1 MITRRNVL
9 PTLVL
14 LVASAAGAGA
24 QTRAANAAP
33 APKPPST
40 DSWPDLVFIDVGGGY
55 HFNTFDLSE
64 TRTDPYFA
72 ENKSWTATYSL
83 KNAPTFAIGGG
94 VRAWHNMVVAVTFT
108 SFKSDE
114 PSNITGSVPS
124 PFFFNQPRDLS
135 GTSDPLTHQEQTV
148 HVSALWRAKVSPKVE
163 VGLGGGPSFISMQ
176 QDFVKDVE
184 FTDQYPF
191 DTVTFSKAVTEQ
203 VKQSFVGFHISG
215 DLAWYFS
222 RNVGV
227 SGTVRFSHANAN
239 ITTPASNPISM
250 NLGGVET
257 TVGVRLSFGG
267 RPTSPTK
274 GTGHGTGR
282 P

>member
-14 LVASAAGAGA
+14 LLASAAVAGA
-24 QTRAANAAP
+24 QTTKPANARP
-33 APKPPST
+33 APKLAST
-40 DSWPDLVFIDVGGGY
+40 ESWPDLVFIDVGGGY

-72 ENKSWTATYSL
+72 ETKSWTATYSL
-83 KNAPTFAIGGG
+83 KNAPTFAVGGG
-94 VRAWHNMVVAVTFT
+94 VRAWHNLVVAVTFT
-108 SFKSDE
+108 SFKDDE

-124 PFFFNQPRDLS
+124 PFFFNTPRNFS
-135 GTSDPLTHQEQTV
+135 GTSDPLRHQEQTV
-148 HVSALWRAKVSPKVE
+148 HVSALWRAKVSPRVE
-163 VGLGGGPSFISMQ
+163 VGVGGGPSFISLQ

-184 FTDQYPF
+184 FTEQYPF
-191 DTVTFSKAVTEQ
+191 DTATFSRAVTEQ
-203 VKQSFVGFHISG
+203 VQKSYVGFHVAG

-227 SGTVRFSHANAN
+227 SGTVRFSHANAD
-239 ITTPASNPISM
+239 ITTPANNPISM
-250 NLGGVET
+250 TLGGVET

-267 RPTSPTK
+267 RPTSTTRGK
-274 GTGHGTGR
+274 GK